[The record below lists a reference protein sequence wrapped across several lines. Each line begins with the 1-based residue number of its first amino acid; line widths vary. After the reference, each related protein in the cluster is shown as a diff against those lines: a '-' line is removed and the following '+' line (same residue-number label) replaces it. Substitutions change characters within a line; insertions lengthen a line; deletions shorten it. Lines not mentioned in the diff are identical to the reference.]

1 MSMSMADSESA
12 SESVFES
19 ASESVSLPESASA
32 AAYVAS
38 ECMSVHRSLYTSQ
51 PSWCSFQGVTCGSV
65 SGTSSYASVISI
77 VLTSLGLSGTLP
89 SQIGSFSSMTYL
101 DVKYNKIY
109 GTLPSNM
116 GTMTSL
122 IFYLHLWIYSSLYQ
136 CTD

>member
-1 MSMSMADSESA
+1 MTPGLSSGKTAWSTAPVSWSGQRRLDGQEQEESM
-12 SESVFES
+12 
-19 ASESVSLPESASA
+19 SLPESASA

-101 DVKYNKIY
+101 DGK
-109 GTLPSNM
+109 
-116 GTMTSL
+116 
-122 IFYLHLWIYSSLYQ
+122 
-136 CTD
+136 